1 MHDRDNQWMRTVEKE
16 CYLCKQHQKL
26 LTLYFIHN
34 IYAEVYVHVYKNILK
49 ISLNINNQ
57 RKYFVYSEN
66 IERIN
71 RDLRGLLK
79 RNIRIV

>member
-1 MHDRDNQWMRTVEKE
+1 MWFSQNNSAQVLFKFDN
-16 CYLCKQHQKL
+16 
-26 LTLYFIHN
+26 N
-34 IYAEVYVHVYKNILK
+34 IAEQGLK
-49 ISLNINNQ
+49 ISLNINIQ

>member
-1 MHDRDNQWMRTVEKE
+1 MHDRDNQWMRTEEKE

-49 ISLNINNQ
+49 ISLNINIQ

>member
-1 MHDRDNQWMRTVEKE
+1 M
-16 CYLCKQHQKL
+16 KQHQKL
-26 LTLYFIHN
+26 FTLYFIHN
-34 IYAEVYVHVYKNILK
+34 IYAEVYLHVYKNILK
-49 ISLNINNQ
+49 ISLNINIQ

-66 IERIN
+66 IELIN